1 MKVLL
6 RHEYS
11 FTMLDVAKLA
21 VDMSNRI
28 KESAENPNI
37 NFNEIETNSYK
48 KHLLKNAEYISTIR
62 EYTDLVI
69 TRDAYSAKGVY
80 AQNSLTNSRM
90 SIEKKMEL
98 SGLAFACFETSKIMD
113 ELSVEFEN
121 EHKI

>member
-21 VDMSNRI
+21 VNMANKI

-48 KHLLKNAEYISTIR
+48 KQLLKNAEYISTIR

>member
-1 MKVLL
+1 
-6 RHEYS
+6 
-11 FTMLDVAKLA
+11 MLDVAKLA

-48 KHLLKNAEYISTIR
+48 KQLLKNAEYISTIR

-69 TRDAYSAKGVY
+69 TGDAYFAKGVD
-80 AQNSLTNSRM
+80 AQNSLINSRM